1 MDSINNVEIKHMAT
15 ATVNGKPIPM
25 FMLPQGYVRCH
36 GNGFK
41 DGTFAFTTCIS
52 DNKSDIGVTLP
63 HSEIWENQTIE
74 PLFAI
79 HFESIEQI
87 EAYVK
92 IFNEMLGHIKNMKTT
107 E

>member
-1 MDSINNVEIKHMAT
+1 MDSINNVEVKHTAI

-25 FMLPQGYVRCH
+25 FMLPQGYVRCRS
-36 GNGFK
+36 NGFS

-52 DNKSDIGVTLP
+52 DKKADIGVTLP
-63 HSEIWENQTIE
+63 HSELWENQTIE

-87 EAYVK
+87 EAYVE
-92 IFNEMLGHIKNMKTT
+92 IFNGMLNSVKNM
-107 E
+107 ENME

>member
-1 MDSINNVEIKHMAT
+1 MSDINNIEIKYMAT
-15 ATVNGKPIPM
+15 ATVNGKHIPM
-25 FMLPQGYVRCH
+25 FMLPQGYVRCFS
-36 GNGFK
+36 NGFK

-52 DNKSDIGVTLP
+52 DKKVDIGVTL
-63 HSEIWENQTIE
+63 SRNEIWENQTIE

-87 EAYVK
+87 EAYVN
-92 IFNEMLGHIKNMKTT
+92 IFNEMRNHIKNMNTI

>member
-1 MDSINNVEIKHMAT
+1 MDFINNVEVKHTAI

-25 FMLPQGYVRCH
+25 FMLPQGYVRCRS
-36 GNGFK
+36 NGFS

-52 DNKSDIGVTLP
+52 DKKADIGVTL
-63 HSEIWENQTIE
+63 SRNETWENQTIE

-92 IFNEMLGHIKNMKTT
+92 MFNAMHDHIKNMNTT

>member
-1 MDSINNVEIKHMAT
+1 MSTINNIEIKNMTT

-25 FMLPQGYVRCH
+25 FMLPQGYVRCSS
-36 GNGFK
+36 NGFK

-52 DNKSDIGVTLP
+52 DKKADIGVTLS

-92 IFNEMLGHIKNMKTT
+92 IFNEMLSHIKNMKTM